1 VAVTAD
7 SILRF
12 FIALVY
18 GRRRLTFAALIAI
31 TVGMAISA
39 MHLKP
44 DAGFE
49 KQIPLEHPY
58 MKVFKQ
64 YEQAFGGANLIS
76 IALIRRDANDGQ
88 GIYEARFLE
97 HLRRITD
104 DVFFLPGVDRSRVS
118 SLFTPGVRYIEVVEG
133 GFGSGDVVPR
143 NYQPTPEMLQLIR
156 GNVAKA
162 GVIGR
167 LVSADQNGAM
177 IVGELL
183 EHDPA
188 TGEKLDYRW
197 VARELERIRGRY
209 ASPQRWQWVARGDI
223 DGYKA
228 GEVVSTRYSAPPWA
242 PSFFHVMADR
252 ERADE
257 ALRLVK
263 RGELELRASA
273 NPDYDPSF
281 TIHIIGFAK
290 VVGDVTDASLE
301 VVGFF
306 FVALVLTM
314 LLLWA
319 FCGSWRLSLLP
330 LSAAVTAVIWEL
342 GLLHLAGF
350 GLDPFAIL
358 VPFLILS
365 IGVSHGVQYIN
376 GWGNEVAVN
385 QRNSLDASIETF
397 RRLFIPGTVAI
408 LTNVIGFATLAFI
421 NIEIVREMA
430 INAAL
435 GMAAVIVTNKVMLPI
450 VLSWVSLPDVEQFR
464 RRQQRRAELGDRLW
478 RRLARFAEA
487 RFAVPTIGVALVSL
501 AWALWMYPQLTIG
514 DQQVGVPELKP
525 DGRYNRDSQAIVSNF
540 AIGVDLLKVVAVAG
554 EYGCVKPEKMEAID
568 RFAWH
573 MQNTEGVQSV
583 LALPQLARVIRGA
596 WFEDAP
602 KWRVL
607 PRNEAGFGNIAGMVP
622 SSLGLNN
629 PDCSVMPVLVF
640 TRDHRAETI
649 QRIVDATKAFDEA
662 NRHSGVEFKLA
673 SGNVGVM
680 AATNEEIRAREIV
693 VIVWVHLTLLIF
705 VWISFRSLASVIC
718 IIGPLVLCSLLTYGG
733 MATIGIGMKSATLP
747 VAAFGVGIG
756 VDDGIYLW
764 SVLAAML
771 ASGLPLRQAF
781 LEALRHTG
789 KAVIFTS
796 LSLIIAVVT
805 WLFSDLQFQHDMGL
819 LLLFMFTTNLFGAIL
834 LLPALAWAILR
845 QEGQEPS
852 AGGTIE
858 QGQPPAQG
866 RGGPTP

>member
-1 VAVTAD
+1 VANTAEA
-7 SILRF
+7 ILRF

-18 GRRRLTFAALIAI
+18 GRRTLTFSLLMGI
-31 TVGMAISA
+31 TVFMLAMA
-39 MHLKP
+39 LRLQP

-49 KQIPLEHPY
+49 KQIPLQHPY

-76 IALIRRDANDGQ
+76 IALIRKQEAGAGD
-88 GIYEARFLE
+88 IYEANFLD

-104 DVFFLPGVDRSRVS
+104 EVFFLPGVDRSRVT
-118 SLFTPGVRYIEVVEG
+118 SLFTPGVRYIEIVEG
-133 GFGSGDVVPR
+133 GFGTGDVVPR
-143 NYQPTPEMLQLIR
+143 NYQPTPETLQLIR
-156 GNVAKA
+156 TNVTKA
-162 GVIGR
+162 GIIGR
-167 LVSADQNGAM
+167 LVSADQRGAM

-197 VARELERIRGRY
+197 VAMELEKIRGHY
-209 ASPQRWQWVARGDI
+209 ASPRRWQWRAREDI
-223 DGYKA
+223 EGFKA
-228 GEVVSTRYSAPPWA
+228 GEVVATRYAEPRWT
-242 PSFFHVMADR
+242 PSFSKVYADR
-252 ERADE
+252 SRADQPLQRI
-257 ALRLVK
+257 A
-263 RGELELRASA
+263 RGKLELAESA

-281 TIHIIGFAK
+281 DVHIIGFAK
-290 VVGDVTDASLE
+290 VVGDVTDASIE

-306 FVALVLTM
+306 IVALVLTM
-314 LLLWA
+314 LLLWS
-319 FCGSWRLSLLP
+319 FCGSFRLSLLP
-330 LSAAVTAVIWEL
+330 LSAAITAVIWEL
-342 GLLHLAGF
+342 GLLKLAGF

-376 GWGNEVAVN
+376 GWGNEVAVH
-385 QRNSLDASIETF
+385 QRDSLAASVETF

-430 INAAL
+430 INAAM

-450 VLSWVSLPDVEQFR
+450 VLSWVSLPNVEKFR
-464 RRQQRRAELGDRLW
+464 RRQQRRTELGDRLW
-478 RRLARFAEA
+478 RKLARFTEPKYAL
-487 RFAVPTIGVALVSL
+487 PTLAVALMAL
-501 AWALWMYPQLTIG
+501 GWALWMYPKLTIG

-540 AIGVDLLKVVAVAG
+540 AIGVDLLKVLAVSG
-554 EYGCVKPEKMEAID
+554 EYGCVKPAKMELID
-568 RFAWH
+568 RYAWH

-583 LALPQLARVIRGA
+583 LALPQLARMIRGA

-607 PRNEAGFGNIAGMVP
+607 PRNEEGYGNIAGMVP

-649 QRIVDATKAFDEA
+649 QRIVDATQAFNEA
-662 NRHSGVEFKLA
+662 NRGAGVDFKLA

-705 VWISFRSLASVIC
+705 VWISFRSLAAVIC
-718 IIGPLVLCSLLTYGG
+718 IIAPLVLCSLLTYGG
-733 MATIGIGMKSATLP
+733 MATIGIGMKAATLP

-764 SVLAAML
+764 SVLAVVL
-771 ASGLPLRQAF
+771 ARGVPLNQAY

-834 LLPALAWAILR
+834 LLPALAWLVAR
-845 QEGQEPS
+845 TEPS
-852 AGGTIE
+852 APAKIE
-858 QGQPPAQG
+858 AARSIPK
-866 RGGPTP
+866 